1 MNIFAD
7 FIDRVMK
14 AVESLDLRAKDGGA
28 LDFSRITVEPP
39 RDSSHGD
46 LATNAAMVLSKAAG
60 ENPRA
65 LGERLAKVLAEDPDV
80 AEATVAGPGF
90 VNLRLGKAF
99 WHARLGEMLELAGD
113 YGRSTIGAGH
123 KVNVEYVSANPT
135 GPMHVGHC
143 RGAVVGDA
151 LANLLA
157 FAGYDVTREYY
168 INDAGV
174 QIDVLG
180 RSVLLRY
187 REAL

>member
-90 VNLRLGKAF
+90 VNLRVGNAL
-99 WHARLGEMLELAGD
+99 WPARLGQILGLVGQS
-113 YGRSTIGAGH
+113 GRRTTPAAQNAS
-123 KVNVEYVSANPT
+123 VESVS
-135 GPMHVGHC
+135 
-143 RGAVVGDA
+143 
-151 LANLLA
+151 
-157 FAGYDVTREYY
+157 
-168 INDAGV
+168 
-174 QIDVLG
+174 
-180 RSVLLRY
+180 
-187 REAL
+187 